1 MKLKTMPILVAAIA
15 SAAVLFG
22 GWFIYH
28 SVALESPLNHAL
40 NETEGVVDY
49 KASISGEKTVFD
61 VKLDNQA
68 NIREIVHKISQ
79 KNDEVTGSRVPEIK
93 VSSNSS
99 TELDEWWSK
108 ALFDVAQ
115 AMETRRYADI
125 PAALEAK
132 AGQIQGLAVQTE
144 MDDDNVYVRLTEGEH
159 VKFVILPRNA
169 AKMGVWSND

>member
-1 MKLKTMPILVAAIA
+1 LKLKVTPILIAVVA

-40 NETEGVVDY
+40 NETAGVVDY
-49 KASISGEKTVFD
+49 KASISGAKTVFNIQ
-61 VKLDNQA
+61 LDNQA

-79 KNDEVTGSRVPEIK
+79 KNDEVAGDRVPEIK
-93 VSSNSS
+93 VTSNTSPQL
-99 TELDEWWSK
+99 EDWWST

-125 PAALEAK
+125 PVALNAK
-132 AGQIQGLAVQTE
+132 ADQIQGLSVQTE

-159 VKFVILPRNA
+159 VKFVILPRTA
-169 AKMGVWSND
+169 AKMGVWSQ

>member
-1 MKLKTMPILVAAIA
+1 MKLKATPIFIAFVA

-40 NETEGVVDY
+40 KETAGVVDY
-49 KASISGEKTVFD
+49 KASISGQKTVFN
-61 VKLDNQA
+61 VQLDNQA

-79 KNDEVTGSRVPEIK
+79 KNDEVAGDRVPEIK
-93 VSSNSS
+93 VTSNTSPQL
-99 TELDEWWSK
+99 EDWWST

-125 PAALEAK
+125 PAALDAK
-132 AGQIQGLAVQTE
+132 ASQLQGLSVQTE

-159 VKFVILPRNA
+159 VKFVILPRTA
-169 AKMGVWSND
+169 AKMGVWSQ